1 VFASLR
7 RKSHSQLAKVEWN
20 EGLGHLRHA
29 ATHAAKG
36 LETSVRPQFDA
47 ARRQVAPAA
56 SKVRSSAA
64 TGWASTLATVAPL
77 AAAASAGTGTALEK
91 VKGKNLPMARKQ
103 KKQKARRRA
112 LTTGMLAAGAVAG
125 VAGALALRRRREQQ
139 LMWEAYE
146 PAETS
151 GPHDDV
157 ETVVVATSNEPAVT
171 LETAEEADRGVGASA
186 LRNGRL

>member
-1 VFASLR
+1 MFGSLR

-36 LETSVRPQFDA
+36 LETSVRPQLDA

-56 SKVRSSAA
+56 SKVRGTAA

-77 AAAASAGTGTALEK
+77 AAAASAGTGAALEK

-112 LTTGMLAAGAVAG
+112 LTTSMIAAGAVAG

-139 LMWEAYE
+139 LMWESYE
-146 PAETS
+146 PAETA
-151 GPHDDV
+151 GMHDDV
-157 ETVVVATSNEPAVT
+157 ETVVVATATEPTVI
-171 LETAEEADRGVGASA
+171 LETPEEADRGVGASA
-186 LRNGRL
+186 TRNGSL